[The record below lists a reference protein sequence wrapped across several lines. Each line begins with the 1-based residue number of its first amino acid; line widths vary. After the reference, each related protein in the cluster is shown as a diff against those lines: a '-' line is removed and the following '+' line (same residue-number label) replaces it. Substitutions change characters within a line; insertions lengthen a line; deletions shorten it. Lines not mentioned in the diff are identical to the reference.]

1 VPRAWPVAET
11 RIPSFC
17 FVEKPRRA
25 PTGHTASMKR
35 LFLGHLAENL
45 CHSEATYVLYIIEC
59 VIINKGRGRKEWK
72 RTQTQVRQ
80 PASGPSQIKVQW
92 NKQPHVLSF
101 TKKKAIFNL
110 KFSRKVVS
118 SYKKE
123 ANKLKMKPHWTWW
136 LNASSNGKVRVRTI
150 TYLVCLRGR
159 EFTYSTVVQYSS
171 SLSDAI
177 TVTNELLSTRAGVL
191 SKQLLKRIQSSGSI

>member
-1 VPRAWPVAET
+1 MPRAWPVAET
-11 RIPSFC
+11 RILSASSKSHEEHPQDT
-17 FVEKPRRA
+17 PRRWNDC
-25 PTGHTASMKR
+25 
-35 LFLGHLAENL
+35 FLGHLAENL